1 MRGAS
6 SVDRKVE
13 LSGEHT
19 DIVTGDETRRRVVA
33 LSAAAL
39 IAPTLFTPR
48 GTSAQG
54 QGLLARLQASKK
66 VRVGIAN
73 QPPFSA
79 LNPDGTLT
87 GVAPTISQM
96 VMRRLGITEMEGLIG
111 TYGELV
117 PGMLAGRWDYI
128 SACLTVT
135 EPRCQQVTYSDP
147 ITSDGRCI
155 VTLKGEKG
163 PRKIAELKDYV
174 VGLLAG
180 GADFRLVQVRGVPLA
195 NLRQFP
201 NDTALLDG
209 LLARRFQVQFG
220 SHPGVAETIRKRGIE
235 KDLDMI
241 YPIEDDAVSF
251 AACAFRKE
259 DTDLH
264 AAFQRELRALKDS
277 GEFAKMVLSFGF
289 DVDDKLLT
297 ATPEKACA
305 F

>member
-1 MRGAS
+1 MQA
-6 SVDRKVE
+6 DW
-13 LSGEHT
+13 
-19 DIVTGDETRRRVVA
+19 TRRRFVA
-33 LSAAAL
+33 SGGAVLAAPAL
-39 IAPTLFTPR
+39 IATR
-48 GTSAQG
+48 TSFAQG
-54 QGLLARLQASKK
+54 PSLLARLQAEKK

-87 GVAPTISQM
+87 GVAPTISNM
-96 VMRRLGITEMEGLIG
+96 IMRRLGITEMEGLIG
-111 TYGELV
+111 SYGELV

-135 EPRCQQVTYSDP
+135 EPRCQRVTYCDP
-147 ITSDGRCI
+147 ITSDGRSI

-163 PRKIAELKDYV
+163 PRKIAELKNYV

-209 LLARRFQVQFG
+209 LLARRFQVEFG
-220 SHPGVAETIRKRGIE
+220 SHPGIADMIRKRGVE
-235 KDLDMI
+235 KDLDVI
-241 YPIEDDAVSF
+241 YPIEDDTVSF

-259 DTDLH
+259 DTDLS
-264 AAFQRELRALKDS
+264 AAFQRELRALKAS
-277 GEFAKMVLSFGF
+277 GEFAKVVSGFGF
-289 DVDDKLLT
+289 EVDDKLLT

>member
-1 MRGAS
+1 MNE
-6 SVDRKVE
+6 VW
-13 LSGEHT
+13 
-19 DIVTGDETRRRVVA
+19 TRRRAVA
-33 LSAAAL
+33 ASAAAL
-39 IAPTLFTPR
+39 IAPTLLAPPPTL
-48 GTSAQG
+48 AQD
-54 QGLLARLQASKK
+54 QGLLARLQASKR

-87 GVAPTISQM
+87 GVAPTISQI
-96 VMRRLGITEMEGLIG
+96 VMRRLGITEMEGFVG
-111 TYGELV
+111 SYGELV

-135 EPRCQQVTYSDP
+135 EPRCRQVTYSDP
-147 ITSDGRCI
+147 ITSDRRCI
-155 VTLKGEKG
+155 VTLKGEKA
-163 PRKIAELKDYV
+163 PKKIAELKDYV

-220 SHPGVAETIRKRGIE
+220 SHPGIVDMIRKRGLE
-235 KDLDMI
+235 NDLVMI
-241 YPIEDDAVSF
+241 YPIEDDGVSF

-259 DTDLH
+259 AADLH
-264 AAFQRELRALKDS
+264 AAFQRELRAIKAS
-277 GEFAKMVLSFGF
+277 GEFTKVVSSFGF
-289 DVDDKLLT
+289 DVDDKLLA
-297 ATPEKACA
+297 ATPEQACT

>member
-1 MRGAS
+1 MNG
-6 SVDRKVE
+6 
-13 LSGEHT
+13 GF
-19 DIVTGDETRRRVVA
+19 TRRHVSLA

-39 IAPTLFTPR
+39 VVPTLFPPHPA
-48 GTSAQG
+48 SAQG
-54 QGLLARLQASKK
+54 RGLLARLQASKK

-96 VMRRLGITEMEGLIG
+96 IMARLGITEMEGFIG
-111 TYGELV
+111 SYGDLV
-117 PGMLAGRWDYI
+117 PGMQAGRWDYI

-147 ITSDGRCI
+147 ITSDRRCI
-155 VTLKGEKG
+155 ITRKGEKG
-163 PRKIAELKDYV
+163 PKKIAELKDYV

-201 NDTALLDG
+201 NDTALFDG
-209 LLARRFQVQFG
+209 LLAKRFQAGFG
-220 SHPGVAETIRKRGIE
+220 SHPGVADTIRKRGLEQDI
-235 KDLDMI
+235 DMI

-264 AAFQRELRALKDS
+264 AAFQQELRALKAS
-277 GEFAKMVLSFGF
+277 GEFAKVVSSFGF
-289 DVDDKLLT
+289 DVDDMLLT
-297 ATPEKACA
+297 ATPEKACT

>member
-1 MRGAS
+1 MN
-6 SVDRKVE
+6 
-13 LSGEHT
+13 
-19 DIVTGDETRRRVVA
+19 GDWTRRRFVA
-33 LSAAAL
+33 IGAAAL
-39 IAPTLFTPR
+39 FTPLFASR
-48 GTSAQG
+48 TTLAQG
-54 QGLLARLQASKK
+54 QGLLARLLASKK

-96 VMRRLGITEMEGLIG
+96 IMGRLGITEMEGFIG

-135 EPRCQQVTYSDP
+135 EPRCQQVMYSDP

-163 PRKIAELKDYV
+163 PKKIVELKDYV

-180 GADFRLVQVRGVPLA
+180 GADFRLVQVRGVPLD

-209 LLARRFQVQFG
+209 LLAKRFQAQFG
-220 SHPGVAETIRKRGIE
+220 SHPGIADMIRKRGLE
-235 KDLDMI
+235 KELDVI
-241 YPIEDDAVSF
+241 YPIEDDTVSF

-264 AAFQRELRALKDS
+264 AAFQRELRALKAS
-277 GEFAKMVLSFGF
+277 GEFTKAVSSFGF

-297 ATPEKACA
+297 ATPEKACT